1 MLQALA
7 GALFTLRD
15 CSEMISLP
23 LHVDHKLLE
32 LSVLAQLVE
41 AVVVLVKRITGEAV
55 LRSRAQPPHRVLWPI
70 HEGVGSTDS
79 VGGVMKMTEVFAFLY
94 SRLYAPFG
102 LCGLACIG
110 V

>member
-32 LSVLAQLVE
+32 LSVLAQLV
-41 AVVVLVKRITGEAV
+41 
-55 LRSRAQPPHRVLWPI
+55 
-70 HEGVGSTDS
+70 
-79 VGGVMKMTEVFAFLY
+79 
-94 SRLYAPFG
+94 
-102 LCGLACIG
+102 
-110 V
+110 